1 MLARGIYCYSDV
13 FFLID
18 LSRFLIFCCKPDCGL
33 LFNSII
39 ILCYALMNGLFFLP
53 TRINNDDR

>member
-1 MLARGIYCYSDV
+1 
-13 FFLID
+13 
-18 LSRFLIFCCKPDCGL
+18 L